1 MIQNIKPHIEHVKGN
16 TYCVITGY
24 CRFPL
29 YKLSDTQAILIDSG
43 LPRDWEGILE
53 CLQAENLRIKAV
65 LTSHLH
71 PDHVGNHLNLRKAFG
86 AKLYMTMHAAAICA
100 SPMNQVATYA
110 GIITYRRICQGMVT
124 DVTPDELIDWNAK
137 SITVEGATF
146 ELIQLPGHS
155 AEHLGIV
162 TPDGVAYLGDTV
174 LSEQVIRALR
184 APYCVCVELDLA
196 SKEFLAGT
204 NYDKYILAHNEV
216 CNDIRELAL
225 LNRDLTLERAA
236 TLQKLAS
243 EYMTLDQLTQKA
255 MKHAGSELESVH
267 RVAGF
272 RRNLLP
278 LVDYL
283 IDMGRLTRRAR
294 DGLIEYINGELEK

>member
-1 MIQNIKPHIEHVKGN
+1 MIKSIKPCIEYVKGN

-29 YKLSDTQAILIDSG
+29 YKLSETEAILIDSG
-43 LPRDWEGILE
+43 LSRDWEGILE
-53 CLQAENLRIKAV
+53 CLQRENLQIKAV

-71 PDHVGNHLNLRKAFG
+71 PDHVGNHLNLRNTFG

-100 SPMNQVATYA
+100 SPMNQVATYS
-110 GIITYRRICQGMVT
+110 GIITYRRICKDMASAIV
-124 DVTPDELIDWNAK
+124 PDEIMDWNAE

-146 ELIQLPGHS
+146 RLLQLPGHS

-174 LSEQVIRALR
+174 LSERVIKSLR
-184 APYCVCVELDLA
+184 APFCVCVELDLA
-196 SKEFLAGT
+196 SKEFLAET
-204 NYDKYILAHNEV
+204 HYDRYILAHNEV
-216 CNDIRELAL
+216 CDEIREVAL
-225 LNRDLTLERAA
+225 LNRDMM
-236 TLQKLAS
+236 LQKAQAIQDLAT
-243 EYMTLDQLTQKA
+243 EYMSLDVLTQKA
-255 MKHAGSELESVH
+255 MKLAGSELDSVH

-272 RRNLLP
+272 RRNILP

-283 IDMGRLTRRAR
+283 IDMGRLTRRAN
-294 DGLIEYINGELEK
+294 DGVIEYIRTDVL